1 MTLEELEKKRLEKYQ
16 EIDEIDEQICNLK
29 LNNVKERFKGKYLR
43 IRCTN
48 KKFDDSTY
56 MYCYNAVR
64 RENVYCLRG
73 ISFTAD
79 DYSLNGY
86 ATIRWSGR
94 TDIGFYD
101 EKDIEKNVKIISKE
115 EFDKKIL
122 STTNELK
129 ENIERL
135 IDNYKIDKK

>member
-56 MYCYNAVR
+56 MYCYDVVR
-64 RENVYCLRG
+64 AKNNYYALGV
-73 ISFTAD
+73 SFARD
-79 DYSLNGY
+79 DTFYESYS
-86 ATIRWSGR
+86 TVRWSGI
-94 TDIGFYD
+94 TEMGLFN
-101 EKDIEKNVKIISKE
+101 EKYIKENIEIISKE
-115 EFDKKIL
+115 EFDKKFLQTIDVIKK
-122 STTNELK
+122 S
-129 ENIERL
+129 IE
-135 IDNYKIDKK
+135 K

>member
-1 MTLEELEKKRLEKYQ
+1 MTLEELQKKKDENFKKIAK
-16 EIDEIDEQICNLK
+16 IDEEMYNLTFRNIK
-29 LNNVKERFKGKYLR
+29 GKFIGKYLR
-43 IRCTN
+43 INNLN
-48 KKFDDSTY
+48 KDYDDATY

-64 RENVYCLRG
+64 RENVCCLRG